1 MFEWIVLALILSVLL
16 NIFLVWY
23 TRRVILELM
32 DVSENMQILT
42 EEVVSFDSHLNSVH
56 ELEIFYGDAT
66 LGNLIRHS
74 KALVDTLEDFVEL
87 YGLFNEDVENNLTE
101 EVLDDADA
109 ETTEA

>member
-23 TRRVILELM
+23 ARRVILELM

-56 ELEIFYGDAT
+56 ELEVFYGDAT

-87 YGLFNEDVENNLTE
+87 YGLFNEDIEDNLTE

>member
-23 TRRVILELM
+23 ARRVILELM

-56 ELEIFYGDAT
+56 ELEIF
-66 LGNLIRHS
+66 IR
-74 KALVDTLEDFVEL
+74 LVTR
-87 YGLFNEDVENNLTE
+87 
-101 EVLDDADA
+101 
-109 ETTEA
+109 

>member
-23 TRRVILELM
+23 ARRVILELM

-56 ELEIFYGDAT
+56 ELEVFYGDAT
-66 LGNLIRHS
+66 LGNLMRHS
-74 KALVDTLEDFVEL
+74 KAIVDTLEDFVEL
-87 YGLFNEDVENNLTE
+87 YGLFNEDVEDNLTE

>member
-23 TRRVILELM
+23 ARRVILELM

-56 ELEIFYGDAT
+56 ELEVFYGDAT

-87 YGLFNEDVENNLTE
+87 YGLFNEDVEDNLTE

>member
-23 TRRVILELM
+23 ARRVILELM

-87 YGLFNEDVENNLTE
+87 YGLFNEDVEDNLTE

>member
-87 YGLFNEDVENNLTE
+87 YGLFNEDVEDNLTE